1 MYEEDRQTALAMYN
15 QLFDEVD
22 DEQGLLQLLVSPT
35 RQAVVIARSY
45 NAKERKLQV
54 HAQSREESE
63 TADYGTA
70 PEFIGVIDGILEE
83 ALSRQAPKTA
93 EVSADQFSM
102 FEDDFFAPTPEAPS
116 AEAEAEVQ
124 PEAPAAEAAVEAPAE
139 ASPAEAAETEAEA
152 AEAEAPDPAA
162 PVDEVDAFIADFSI
176 PADQQEFAPEAV
188 EQTAPAEAAE
198 PAAEA
203 AEAAETE
210 AEAAEAEAPDPAA
223 PVDEV
228 DAFIADFSIP
238 ADQQEFAPEAVEQTA
253 PAEAAE
259 PAAEAAEAAESAE
272 GDSAPIEIEEE
283 DVEEYDDGYYDEDYE
298 PVRKPRVF
306 LLILYILLAV
316 PVGLLGILLLIVPT
330 LLFLVLAGLIIAGGV
345 MAVTSAFGS
354 GIAVFADIMVIIGM
368 AFILL
373 ALGLLALWI
382 AVWLVGGAMVG
393 LVRGLIHLGGKWCYK
408 EVEA

>member
-15 QLFDEVD
+15 RLFDEVD

-54 HAQSREESE
+54 HAQSREESD
-63 TADYGTA
+63 TASDGAA
-70 PEFIGVIDGILEE
+70 PEFMGVIESIREE

-102 FEDDFFAPTPEAPS
+102 FEDDFFAPTPETPAAPAEAEPEAPAEEAAAPV
-116 AEAEAEVQ
+116 AEAEAE
-124 PEAPAAEAAVEAPAE
+124 APAE
-139 ASPAEAAETEAEA
+139 TAEPATDE
-152 AEAEAPDPAA
+152 
-162 PVDEVDAFIADFSI
+162 PVDEVDAFIADFAI
-176 PADQQEFAPEAV
+176 PADQQEFAPNAG
-188 EQTAPAEAAE
+188 EQTAPAEPAE
-198 PAAEA
+198 PAQPE
-203 AEAAETE
+203 
-210 AEAAEAEAPDPAA
+210 EAEAP
-223 PVDEV
+223 
-228 DAFIADFSIP
+228 
-238 ADQQEFAPEAVEQTA
+238 
-253 PAEAAE
+253 
-259 PAAEAAEAAESAE
+259 AESDE
-272 GDSAPIEIEEE
+272 DDSAPIVIEEE
-283 DVEEYDDGYYDEDYE
+283 DDEEYDEEYDDEYYDDEEYE

-330 LLFLVLAGLIIAGGV
+330 LLFLVLAGLIITGGV
-345 MAVTSAFGS
+345 MAVTSAFSS

>member
-54 HAQSREESE
+54 HAQSREESD
-63 TADYGTA
+63 TASDGAA
-70 PEFIGVIDGILEE
+70 PEFMGVIESIREE

-102 FEDDFFAPTPEAPS
+102 FEDDFFAPTPETPAAP
-116 AEAEAEVQ
+116 AEAE
-124 PEAPAAEAAVEAPAE
+124 PEAPAEEAAAPVAEAEVEAPAE
-139 ASPAEAAETEAEA
+139 ASPAEAAETEAEG
-152 AEAEAPDPAA
+152 AEAEAPAPAA
-162 PVDEVDAFIADFSI
+162 SVDEVDAFIADFSI
-176 PADQQEFAPEAV
+176 PADQQEFAPDAG
-188 EQTAPAEAAE
+188 EQTAPAEPAE
-198 PAAEA
+198 PAQPE
-203 AEAAETE
+203 
-210 AEAAEAEAPDPAA
+210 EAEAP
-223 PVDEV
+223 
-228 DAFIADFSIP
+228 
-238 ADQQEFAPEAVEQTA
+238 
-253 PAEAAE
+253 
-259 PAAEAAEAAESAE
+259 AESDE
-272 GDSAPIEIEEE
+272 DDSAPIAIEEE
-283 DVEEYDDGYYDEDYE
+283 DDEYCDDEEYE

-330 LLFLVLAGLIIAGGV
+330 LLFLVLAGLIITGGV

-382 AVWLVGGAMVG
+382 AVWLVGGVMVG

>member
-54 HAQSREESE
+54 HAQSREESD
-63 TADYGTA
+63 TASDGAA
-70 PEFIGVIDGILEE
+70 PEFMGVIESIREE

-102 FEDDFFAPTPEAPS
+102 FEDDFFAPTPETPAAP
-116 AEAEAEVQ
+116 AEAE
-124 PEAPAAEAAVEAPAE
+124 PEAPAEEAAVEAPAE
-139 ASPAEAAETEAEA
+139 ASTAEAAETEAEA
-152 AEAEAPDPAA
+152 AKAEAPAPAA
-162 PVDEVDAFIADFSI
+162 SVDEVDAFIADFSI
-176 PADQQEFAPEAV
+176 PADQQEFAPEAG

-198 PAAEA
+198 PAAE
-203 AEAAETE
+203 
-210 AEAAEAEAPDPAA
+210 EAEAP
-223 PVDEV
+223 
-228 DAFIADFSIP
+228 
-238 ADQQEFAPEAVEQTA
+238 
-253 PAEAAE
+253 
-259 PAAEAAEAAESAE
+259 AESDE
-272 GDSAPIEIEEE
+272 DDSAPIAIEEE
-283 DVEEYDDGYYDEDYE
+283 DDEEYDDEYYDDEEYE

-330 LLFLVLAGLIIAGGV
+330 LLFLVLAGLIITGGV

-382 AVWLVGGAMVG
+382 AVWLVGGVMVG

>member
-15 QLFDEVD
+15 RLFDEVD

-54 HAQSREESE
+54 HAQSREESD
-63 TADYGTA
+63 TASDGAA
-70 PEFIGVIDGILEE
+70 PEFMGVIESIREE

-102 FEDDFFAPTPEAPS
+102 FEDDFFAPTPETPAAP
-116 AEAEAEVQ
+116 AEAE
-124 PEAPAAEAAVEAPAE
+124 PEAPAEEAAVEAPAE

-152 AEAEAPDPAA
+152 AEAEAPAPAA
-162 PVDEVDAFIADFSI
+162 SVDEVDAFIADFSI
-176 PADQQEFAPEAV
+176 PADQQEFAPEAG
-188 EQTAPAEAAE
+188 EQTAPAEPAE
-198 PAAEA
+198 PAQPE
-203 AEAAETE
+203 
-210 AEAAEAEAPDPAA
+210 EAEAP
-223 PVDEV
+223 
-228 DAFIADFSIP
+228 
-238 ADQQEFAPEAVEQTA
+238 
-253 PAEAAE
+253 
-259 PAAEAAEAAESAE
+259 AESDE
-272 GDSAPIEIEEE
+272 DDSAPIVIEEE
-283 DVEEYDDGYYDEDYE
+283 DDEEYDDEYYDDEEYE

-330 LLFLVLAGLIIAGGV
+330 LLFLVLAGLIITGGV

-382 AVWLVGGAMVG
+382 AVWLVGGVMVG

>member
-15 QLFDEVD
+15 RLFDEVD

-54 HAQSREESE
+54 HAQSREESD
-63 TADYGTA
+63 TASDGAA
-70 PEFIGVIDGILEE
+70 PEFMGVIESIREE
-83 ALSRQAPKTA
+83 ALSRQTPKTA

-102 FEDDFFAPTPEAPS
+102 FEDDFFAPTPETPAAP
-116 AEAEAEVQ
+116 AEAE
-124 PEAPAAEAAVEAPAE
+124 PEAPAEEAAAPVAEAETEAPAE
-139 ASPAEAAETEAEA
+139 TAEPATDE
-152 AEAEAPDPAA
+152 
-162 PVDEVDAFIADFSI
+162 PVDEVDAFIADFAI
-176 PADQQEFAPEAV
+176 PADRQEFAPDAG
-188 EQTAPAEAAE
+188 EQTAPAEPAE
-198 PAAEA
+198 PAQPE
-203 AEAAETE
+203 
-210 AEAAEAEAPDPAA
+210 EAEAP
-223 PVDEV
+223 
-228 DAFIADFSIP
+228 
-238 ADQQEFAPEAVEQTA
+238 
-253 PAEAAE
+253 
-259 PAAEAAEAAESAE
+259 AESDE
-272 GDSAPIEIEEE
+272 DDSAPVVIEEE
-283 DVEEYDDGYYDEDYE
+283 DDDEYDDEYYDDEEYE

-330 LLFLVLAGLIIAGGV
+330 LLFLVLSGLIITGGV

>member
-54 HAQSREESE
+54 HAQSREESD
-63 TADYGTA
+63 TASDGAA
-70 PEFIGVIDGILEE
+70 PEFMGVIESIREE

-102 FEDDFFAPTPEAPS
+102 FEDDFFAPTPETPAAP
-116 AEAEAEVQ
+116 AEAE
-124 PEAPAAEAAVEAPAE
+124 PEAPAEEAAAPVTEAEVEAPAE

-152 AEAEAPDPAA
+152 AEAEAPAPAA
-162 PVDEVDAFIADFSI
+162 SVDEVDAFIADFSI
-176 PADQQEFAPEAV
+176 PADQQEFAPEAG

-198 PAAEA
+198 PAAE
-203 AEAAETE
+203 
-210 AEAAEAEAPDPAA
+210 EAEAP
-223 PVDEV
+223 
-228 DAFIADFSIP
+228 
-238 ADQQEFAPEAVEQTA
+238 
-253 PAEAAE
+253 
-259 PAAEAAEAAESAE
+259 AESDE
-272 GDSAPIEIEEE
+272 DDSAPIAIEEE
-283 DVEEYDDGYYDEDYE
+283 DDEYDDEYYDDEEYE

-330 LLFLVLAGLIIAGGV
+330 LLFLVLAGLIITGGV

-382 AVWLVGGAMVG
+382 AVWLVGGVMVG

>member
-54 HAQSREESE
+54 HAQSREESD
-63 TADYGTA
+63 TASDGAA
-70 PEFIGVIDGILEE
+70 PEFMGVIESIREE

-93 EVSADQFSM
+93 EISADQFSM
-102 FEDDFFAPTPEAPS
+102 FEDDFFAPTPETPAAPAEAEPEAPAEEAPAPV
-116 AEAEAEVQ
+116 AEAEAE
-124 PEAPAAEAAVEAPAE
+124 APAE
-139 ASPAEAAETEAEA
+139 TAEPATDE
-152 AEAEAPDPAA
+152 

-176 PADQQEFAPEAV
+176 PADQQEFAPDAG
-188 EQTAPAEAAE
+188 EQTAPAE
-198 PAAEA
+198 PAQPE
-203 AEAAETE
+203 
-210 AEAAEAEAPDPAA
+210 EAEAPA
-223 PVDEV
+223 
-228 DAFIADFSIP
+228 
-238 ADQQEFAPEAVEQTA
+238 QPEEAEA
-253 PAEAAE
+253 PAESDE
-259 PAAEAAEAAESAE
+259 D
-272 GDSAPIEIEEE
+272 DSAPIVIEEE
-283 DVEEYDDGYYDEDYE
+283 DDEEYDDEYYDDEEYE

-330 LLFLVLAGLIIAGGV
+330 LLFLVLAGLIITGGV

-382 AVWLVGGAMVG
+382 AVWLVGGVMVG

>member
-116 AEAEAEVQ
+116 AEAEVQ

-139 ASPAEAAETEAEA
+139 ASPAEA

-176 PADQQEFAPEAV
+176 PADQQEFAPEAG
-188 EQTAPAEAAE
+188 
-198 PAAEA
+198 
-203 AEAAETE
+203 
-210 AEAAEAEAPDPAA
+210 
-223 PVDEV
+223 
-228 DAFIADFSIP
+228 
-238 ADQQEFAPEAVEQTA
+238 EQTA

-330 LLFLVLAGLIIAGGV
+330 LLFLVLAGLIITGGV

>member
-54 HAQSREESE
+54 HAQSREESD
-63 TADYGTA
+63 TASDGAA
-70 PEFIGVIDGILEE
+70 PEFIGVIESIREE

-102 FEDDFFAPTPEAPS
+102 FEDDFFAPTPETPAAP
-116 AEAEAEVQ
+116 AEAEPEAPAE
-124 PEAPAAEAAVEAPAE
+124 EAPAAEAE
-139 ASPAEAAETEAEA
+139 
-152 AEAEAPDPAA
+152 AEAEAPAETAEPATDE

-176 PADQQEFAPEAV
+176 PADQQEFAPDAG
-188 EQTAPAEAAE
+188 EQTAPAEPAE
-198 PAAEA
+198 PAQPE
-203 AEAAETE
+203 
-210 AEAAEAEAPDPAA
+210 EAEAP
-223 PVDEV
+223 
-228 DAFIADFSIP
+228 
-238 ADQQEFAPEAVEQTA
+238 
-253 PAEAAE
+253 
-259 PAAEAAEAAESAE
+259 AESDE
-272 GDSAPIEIEEE
+272 DDSAPIVIEEE
-283 DVEEYDDGYYDEDYE
+283 GVEEYDDEYDDEYYDDEEYE

-330 LLFLVLAGLIIAGGV
+330 LLFLVLAGLIITGGV

>member
-54 HAQSREESE
+54 HAQSREESD
-63 TADYGTA
+63 TASDGAA
-70 PEFIGVIDGILEE
+70 PEFMGVIESIREE

-102 FEDDFFAPTPEAPS
+102 FEDDFFAPTPETPAAP
-116 AEAEAEVQ
+116 AEAE
-124 PEAPAAEAAVEAPAE
+124 PEAPAEEAAAPVAEAEVEAPAE
-139 ASPAEAAETEAEA
+139 ASPEEAAETEAEA
-152 AEAEAPDPAA
+152 AEAEAPAPAEA
-162 PVDEVDAFIADFSI
+162 VDEVDAFIADFSI
-176 PADQQEFAPEAV
+176 PADQQEFAPEAG
-188 EQTAPAEAAE
+188 EQTAPAEPAE
-198 PAAEA
+198 PAQPE
-203 AEAAETE
+203 
-210 AEAAEAEAPDPAA
+210 EAEAP
-223 PVDEV
+223 
-228 DAFIADFSIP
+228 
-238 ADQQEFAPEAVEQTA
+238 
-253 PAEAAE
+253 
-259 PAAEAAEAAESAE
+259 AESDE
-272 GDSAPIEIEEE
+272 DDSAPIAIEEE
-283 DVEEYDDGYYDEDYE
+283 DDDEYDDEYYDDEEYE

-330 LLFLVLAGLIIAGGV
+330 LLFLVLAGLIITGGV

-354 GIAVFADIMVIIGM
+354 GIAVFADIMVIIGT

-382 AVWLVGGAMVG
+382 AVWLVGGVMVG

>member
-116 AEAEAEVQ
+116 AEAE
-124 PEAPAAEAAVEAPAE
+124 PEAPATEAAVEAPAE

-152 AEAEAPDPAA
+152 AEAAEAEAPAPAA

-176 PADQQEFAPEAV
+176 PADQQEFAPEAG
-188 EQTAPAEAAE
+188 
-198 PAAEA
+198 
-203 AEAAETE
+203 
-210 AEAAEAEAPDPAA
+210 
-223 PVDEV
+223 
-228 DAFIADFSIP
+228 
-238 ADQQEFAPEAVEQTA
+238 EQTA

-283 DVEEYDDGYYDEDYE
+283 NVEEYDDGYYDEDYE

>member
-63 TADYGTA
+63 TASDGAA
-70 PEFIGVIDGILEE
+70 PEFMGVIESIREE
-83 ALSRQAPKTA
+83 TMSRQAPKTA

-102 FEDDFFAPTPEAPS
+102 FEDDFFAPTPETPAAPAEAEPEAPAEEAAAPV
-116 AEAEAEVQ
+116 AEAEAE
-124 PEAPAAEAAVEAPAE
+124 APAE
-139 ASPAEAAETEAEA
+139 TAEPATDE
-152 AEAEAPDPAA
+152 

-176 PADQQEFAPEAV
+176 PADQQEFAPDAG
-188 EQTAPAEAAE
+188 EQTAPAEPAE
-198 PAAEA
+198 PAQPE
-203 AEAAETE
+203 
-210 AEAAEAEAPDPAA
+210 EAEAP
-223 PVDEV
+223 
-228 DAFIADFSIP
+228 
-238 ADQQEFAPEAVEQTA
+238 
-253 PAEAAE
+253 
-259 PAAEAAEAAESAE
+259 AESDE
-272 GDSAPIEIEEE
+272 DDSAPVVIEEE
-283 DVEEYDDGYYDEDYE
+283 NVDEYDDEYDDEYYDDEEYE

-330 LLFLVLAGLIIAGGV
+330 LLFLVLAGLIITGGV
-345 MAVTSAFGS
+345 MAVTSAFSS

-382 AVWLVGGAMVG
+382 AVWLVGGVMVG

>member
-1 MYEEDRQTALAMYN
+1 MYEEDRQTALAMYS

-116 AEAEAEVQ
+116 AEAEVQ
-124 PEAPAAEAAVEAPAE
+124 PEAPAAEAAAEAPAE

-152 AEAEAPDPAA
+152 AETEAPAPAA

-176 PADQQEFAPEAV
+176 PADQQEFAPEAG
-188 EQTAPAEAAE
+188 
-198 PAAEA
+198 
-203 AEAAETE
+203 
-210 AEAAEAEAPDPAA
+210 
-223 PVDEV
+223 
-228 DAFIADFSIP
+228 
-238 ADQQEFAPEAVEQTA
+238 EQTA

-330 LLFLVLAGLIIAGGV
+330 LLFLVLAGLIITGGV

>member
-15 QLFDEVD
+15 RLFDEVD

-54 HAQSREESE
+54 HAQSREESD
-63 TADYGTA
+63 TASDGAA
-70 PEFIGVIDGILEE
+70 PEFMGVIESIREE

-102 FEDDFFAPTPEAPS
+102 FEDDFFAPTPETPAAP
-116 AEAEAEVQ
+116 AEAE
-124 PEAPAAEAAVEAPAE
+124 PEAPAEEAPAE
-139 ASPAEAAETEAEA
+139 TAEPATDE
-152 AEAEAPDPAA
+152 

-176 PADQQEFAPEAV
+176 PADQQEFAPDAG
-188 EQTAPAEAAE
+188 EQTAPAEPAE
-198 PAAEA
+198 PAQPE
-203 AEAAETE
+203 
-210 AEAAEAEAPDPAA
+210 EAEAP
-223 PVDEV
+223 
-228 DAFIADFSIP
+228 
-238 ADQQEFAPEAVEQTA
+238 
-253 PAEAAE
+253 
-259 PAAEAAEAAESAE
+259 AESDE
-272 GDSAPIEIEEE
+272 DDSAPIVIEEE
-283 DVEEYDDGYYDEDYE
+283 DDEEYDDEYYDDEEYE

-330 LLFLVLAGLIIAGGV
+330 LLFLVLAGLIITGGV

-382 AVWLVGGAMVG
+382 AVWLVGGVMVG

>member
-54 HAQSREESE
+54 HAQSREESD
-63 TADYGTA
+63 TASDGAA
-70 PEFIGVIDGILEE
+70 PEFMGVIESIREE

-102 FEDDFFAPTPEAPS
+102 FEDDFFAPTPETPAAP
-116 AEAEAEVQ
+116 AEAEPEAPAE
-124 PEAPAAEAAVEAPAE
+124 EAPAAEAEAPAVEVEAAAEAPAE
-139 ASPAEAAETEAEA
+139 TAEPATDES
-152 AEAEAPDPAA
+152 
-162 PVDEVDAFIADFSI
+162 VDEVDAFIADFAI
-176 PADQQEFAPEAV
+176 PADQQEFAPDAG
-188 EQTAPAEAAE
+188 EQTAPAEPAE
-198 PAAEA
+198 PAQPE
-203 AEAAETE
+203 
-210 AEAAEAEAPDPAA
+210 EAEAPAQPEEAEAPA
-223 PVDEV
+223 
-228 DAFIADFSIP
+228 
-238 ADQQEFAPEAVEQTA
+238 QPEEAEA
-253 PAEAAE
+253 PAESDE
-259 PAAEAAEAAESAE
+259 D
-272 GDSAPIEIEEE
+272 DSAPIVIEEE
-283 DVEEYDDGYYDEDYE
+283 DDDEYDDEYYDDEEYE

-330 LLFLVLAGLIIAGGV
+330 LLFLVLSGLIITGGV

>member
-54 HAQSREESE
+54 HAQSREESD
-63 TADYGTA
+63 TASDGAA
-70 PEFIGVIDGILEE
+70 PEFMGVIESIREE

-102 FEDDFFAPTPEAPS
+102 FEDDFFAPTPETPAAPAEAEPEAPAEEAPAPV
-116 AEAEAEVQ
+116 AEAEAE
-124 PEAPAAEAAVEAPAE
+124 APSETAEPATDE
-139 ASPAEAAETEAEA
+139 
-152 AEAEAPDPAA
+152 

-176 PADQQEFAPEAV
+176 PADQQEFAPDAG
-188 EQTAPAEAAE
+188 EQTAPAEPAE
-198 PAAEA
+198 PAQPE
-203 AEAAETE
+203 
-210 AEAAEAEAPDPAA
+210 EAEAPA
-223 PVDEV
+223 
-228 DAFIADFSIP
+228 
-238 ADQQEFAPEAVEQTA
+238 QPEEAEA
-253 PAEAAE
+253 PAESDE
-259 PAAEAAEAAESAE
+259 D
-272 GDSAPIEIEEE
+272 DSAPIVIEEE
-283 DVEEYDDGYYDEDYE
+283 DDDEYDDEYYDDEEYE

-330 LLFLVLAGLIIAGGV
+330 LLFLVLAGLIITGGV

-354 GIAVFADIMVIIGM
+354 GIAVFADIMVIIGT

-382 AVWLVGGAMVG
+382 AVWLVGGVMVG

>member
-1 MYEEDRQTALAMYN
+1 MYEEDRQTALEMYN

-63 TADYGTA
+63 TASDGAA
-70 PEFIGVIDGILEE
+70 PEFMGVIESIREE

-102 FEDDFFAPTPEAPS
+102 FEDDFFAPTPETPAAPAEAEPEAPAEEAAAPV
-116 AEAEAEVQ
+116 AEAEAE
-124 PEAPAAEAAVEAPAE
+124 APAE
-139 ASPAEAAETEAEA
+139 TAEPATDE
-152 AEAEAPDPAA
+152 
-162 PVDEVDAFIADFSI
+162 PVDEVDAFIADFAI
-176 PADQQEFAPEAV
+176 PADQQEFAPNAG
-188 EQTAPAEAAE
+188 EQTAPAEPAE
-198 PAAEA
+198 PAQPE
-203 AEAAETE
+203 
-210 AEAAEAEAPDPAA
+210 EAEAP
-223 PVDEV
+223 
-228 DAFIADFSIP
+228 
-238 ADQQEFAPEAVEQTA
+238 
-253 PAEAAE
+253 
-259 PAAEAAEAAESAE
+259 AESDE
-272 GDSAPIEIEEE
+272 DDSAPIAIEEE
-283 DVEEYDDGYYDEDYE
+283 NVGEYDDEYDDEYYDDEEYE

-330 LLFLVLAGLIIAGGV
+330 LLFLVLSGLIITGGV
-345 MAVTSAFGS
+345 MAVTSEFGS

>member
-1 MYEEDRQTALAMYN
+1 MYEEDRQTALEMYN

-63 TADYGTA
+63 TASDGAA
-70 PEFIGVIDGILEE
+70 PEFMGVIESIREE

-102 FEDDFFAPTPEAPS
+102 FEDDFFAPTPETPAAPAEAEPEAPAEEAAAPV
-116 AEAEAEVQ
+116 AEAEAE
-124 PEAPAAEAAVEAPAE
+124 APAE
-139 ASPAEAAETEAEA
+139 TAEPATDE
-152 AEAEAPDPAA
+152 
-162 PVDEVDAFIADFSI
+162 PVDEVDAFIADFAI
-176 PADQQEFAPEAV
+176 PADQQEFAPNAG
-188 EQTAPAEAAE
+188 EQTAPAEPAE
-198 PAAEA
+198 PAQPE
-203 AEAAETE
+203 
-210 AEAAEAEAPDPAA
+210 EAEAP
-223 PVDEV
+223 
-228 DAFIADFSIP
+228 
-238 ADQQEFAPEAVEQTA
+238 
-253 PAEAAE
+253 
-259 PAAEAAEAAESAE
+259 AESDE
-272 GDSAPIEIEEE
+272 DDSAPIAIEEE
-283 DVEEYDDGYYDEDYE
+283 NVGEYDDEYDDEYYDDEEYE

-330 LLFLVLAGLIIAGGV
+330 LLFLVLSGLIITGGV

-393 LVRGLIHLGGKWCYK
+393 LVRGLIHLGGKWCY
-408 EVEA
+408 

>member
-63 TADYGTA
+63 TASDGAA
-70 PEFIGVIDGILEE
+70 PEFMGVIESIREE

-102 FEDDFFAPTPEAPS
+102 FEDDFFAPTPETPAAPAEAEPEAPAEEAAAPV
-116 AEAEAEVQ
+116 AEAEAE
-124 PEAPAAEAAVEAPAE
+124 APAE
-139 ASPAEAAETEAEA
+139 TAEPATDE
-152 AEAEAPDPAA
+152 

-176 PADQQEFAPEAV
+176 PADQQEFAPDAG
-188 EQTAPAEAAE
+188 EQTAPAETAE
-198 PAAEA
+198 PAQPE
-203 AEAAETE
+203 
-210 AEAAEAEAPDPAA
+210 EAEAP
-223 PVDEV
+223 
-228 DAFIADFSIP
+228 
-238 ADQQEFAPEAVEQTA
+238 
-253 PAEAAE
+253 
-259 PAAEAAEAAESAE
+259 AESDE
-272 GDSAPIEIEEE
+272 DDSAPIVIEEE
-283 DVEEYDDGYYDEDYE
+283 DVGEYDDEYDEYYDDEEYE

-330 LLFLVLAGLIIAGGV
+330 LLFLVLAGLIITGGV
-345 MAVTSAFGS
+345 MAVTSAFSS

-382 AVWLVGGAMVG
+382 AVWLVGGVMVG

>member
-1 MYEEDRQTALAMYN
+1 MYEEDRQTALEMYN

-63 TADYGTA
+63 TASDGAA
-70 PEFIGVIDGILEE
+70 PEFMGVIESIREE

-102 FEDDFFAPTPEAPS
+102 FEDDFFAPTPETPAAP
-116 AEAEAEVQ
+116 AEAE
-124 PEAPAAEAAVEAPAE
+124 PEAPAEEAAAPVAEAAAVEAPAE
-139 ASPAEAAETEAEA
+139 TAEPATDE
-152 AEAEAPDPAA
+152 
-162 PVDEVDAFIADFSI
+162 PVDEVDAFIADFAI
-176 PADQQEFAPEAV
+176 PADQQEFAPNAG
-188 EQTAPAEAAE
+188 EQTAPAEPAE
-198 PAAEA
+198 PAQPE
-203 AEAAETE
+203 
-210 AEAAEAEAPDPAA
+210 EAEAP
-223 PVDEV
+223 
-228 DAFIADFSIP
+228 
-238 ADQQEFAPEAVEQTA
+238 
-253 PAEAAE
+253 
-259 PAAEAAEAAESAE
+259 AESDE
-272 GDSAPIEIEEE
+272 DDSAPVVIEEE
-283 DVEEYDDGYYDEDYE
+283 DVGEYDDEYDDEYYDDEEYE

-330 LLFLVLAGLIIAGGV
+330 LLFLVLAGLIITGGV

-382 AVWLVGGAMVG
+382 AVWLVGGVMVG

>member
-15 QLFDEVD
+15 RLFDEVD

-54 HAQSREESE
+54 HAQSREESD
-63 TADYGTA
+63 TASDGAA
-70 PEFIGVIDGILEE
+70 PEFMGVIESIREE

-102 FEDDFFAPTPEAPS
+102 FEDDFFAPTPETPAAPAEAEPEAPAEEAAAPV
-116 AEAEAEVQ
+116 AEAEAE
-124 PEAPAAEAAVEAPAE
+124 APAE
-139 ASPAEAAETEAEA
+139 TAE
-152 AEAEAPDPAA
+152 PAA
-162 PVDEVDAFIADFSI
+162 DEPVDEVDAFIADFSI
-176 PADQQEFAPEAV
+176 PADQQEFAPDAG
-188 EQTAPAEAAE
+188 EQTAPAEPAE
-198 PAAEA
+198 PAQPE
-203 AEAAETE
+203 
-210 AEAAEAEAPDPAA
+210 EAEAP
-223 PVDEV
+223 
-228 DAFIADFSIP
+228 
-238 ADQQEFAPEAVEQTA
+238 
-253 PAEAAE
+253 
-259 PAAEAAEAAESAE
+259 AESDE
-272 GDSAPIEIEEE
+272 DDSAPIVIEEE
-283 DVEEYDDGYYDEDYE
+283 NVGEYDDEYDDEYYDDEEYE

-330 LLFLVLAGLIIAGGV
+330 LLFLVLSGLIITGGV

>member
-102 FEDDFFAPTPEAPS
+102 FEDDFFAPTPETPAAP
-116 AEAEAEVQ
+116 AEAE
-124 PEAPAAEAAVEAPAE
+124 PEAPAAEAPAE
-139 ASPAEAAETEAEA
+139 TAESATDES
-152 AEAEAPDPAA
+152 
-162 PVDEVDAFIADFSI
+162 VDEVDAFIADFAI
-176 PADQQEFAPEAV
+176 PADQQEFAPNAG
-188 EQTAPAEAAE
+188 EQTAPAEPAE
-198 PAAEA
+198 PAQPE
-203 AEAAETE
+203 
-210 AEAAEAEAPDPAA
+210 EAEAP
-223 PVDEV
+223 
-228 DAFIADFSIP
+228 
-238 ADQQEFAPEAVEQTA
+238 
-253 PAEAAE
+253 
-259 PAAEAAEAAESAE
+259 AESDE
-272 GDSAPIEIEEE
+272 DDSAPIVIEEE
-283 DVEEYDDGYYDEDYE
+283 DDDEYDDEYYDDEEYE

-330 LLFLVLAGLIIAGGV
+330 LLFLVLSGLIITGGV

>member
-63 TADYGTA
+63 QAATGDA
-70 PEFIGVIDGILEE
+70 PEFMGVIDSIREE
-83 ALSRQAPKTA
+83 ALSRQAPKTT

-102 FEDDFFAPTPEAPS
+102 FEDDFFAPTPKTPAEAEKPAAAEAPTAESTSEEPAAAEVPVTEPNTAEVPAEEAPSEEAPAADEAS
-116 AEAEAEVQ
+116 AEAEA
-124 PEAPAAEAAVEAPAE
+124 APAE
-139 ASPAEAAETEAEA
+139 
-152 AEAEAPDPAA
+152 

-176 PADQQEFAPEAV
+176 PADQQEFAPEAD
-188 EQTAPAEAAE
+188 EQPV
-198 PAAEA
+198 P
-203 AEAAETE
+203 E
-210 AEAAEAEAPDPAA
+210 AE
-223 PVDEV
+223 DE
-228 DAFIADFSIP
+228 
-238 ADQQEFAPEAVEQTA
+238 EKAV
-253 PAEAAE
+253 
-259 PAAEAAEAAESAE
+259 ESAE
-272 GDSAPIEIEEE
+272 DDSAPIVIEEE
-283 DVEEYDDGYYDEDYE
+283 AVEEYDDGYYDDEDYE
-298 PVRKPRVF
+298 PERKPRVF

-330 LLFLVLAGLIIAGGV
+330 LLFLVLAGLIITGGV
-345 MAVTSAFGS
+345 MAVTSAFS
-354 GIAVFADIMVIIGM
+354 GIAVFADIMVIIGT

-382 AVWLVGGAMVG
+382 AVWLVGGVMVG

>member
-1 MYEEDRQTALAMYN
+1 MYEEDRQTALAMYS

-116 AEAEAEVQ
+116 AEAEVQ

-152 AEAEAPDPAA
+152 AEAEAPAPAA

-176 PADQQEFAPEAV
+176 PADQQEFAPEAG

-198 PAAEA
+198 P
-203 AEAAETE
+203 
-210 AEAAEAEAPDPAA
+210 
-223 PVDEV
+223 V
-228 DAFIADFSIP
+228 
-238 ADQQEFAPEAVEQTA
+238 
-253 PAEAAE
+253 
-259 PAAEAAEAAESAE
+259 AEAAEAAESAE

-283 DVEEYDDGYYDEDYE
+283 DVEEYDDEEYDDGYYDEDYE

-330 LLFLVLAGLIIAGGV
+330 LLFLVLSGLIITGGV

>member
-63 TADYGTA
+63 TASDGAA
-70 PEFIGVIDGILEE
+70 PEFMGVIESIREE

-102 FEDDFFAPTPEAPS
+102 FEDDFFAPTPETPAAPAEAEPEAPAEEAAAPV
-116 AEAEAEVQ
+116 AEAEAE
-124 PEAPAAEAAVEAPAE
+124 APAE
-139 ASPAEAAETEAEA
+139 TAE
-152 AEAEAPDPAA
+152 PAA
-162 PVDEVDAFIADFSI
+162 DEPVDEVDAFIADFAI
-176 PADQQEFAPEAV
+176 PADQQEFAPNAG
-188 EQTAPAEAAE
+188 EQTAPAEPAE
-198 PAAEA
+198 PAQPE
-203 AEAAETE
+203 
-210 AEAAEAEAPDPAA
+210 EAEAP
-223 PVDEV
+223 
-228 DAFIADFSIP
+228 
-238 ADQQEFAPEAVEQTA
+238 
-253 PAEAAE
+253 
-259 PAAEAAEAAESAE
+259 AESDE
-272 GDSAPIEIEEE
+272 DDSAPIVIEEE
-283 DVEEYDDGYYDEDYE
+283 DVGEYDDEYDDEYYDDEEYE

-330 LLFLVLAGLIIAGGV
+330 LLFLVLAGLIITGGV
-345 MAVTSAFGS
+345 MAVTSAFSS

>member
-1 MYEEDRQTALAMYN
+1 MYEEDRQTALEMYN

-35 RQAVVIARSY
+35 RQAVVIARPY

-63 TADYGTA
+63 TASDGAA
-70 PEFIGVIDGILEE
+70 PEFMGVIESIREE
-83 ALSRQAPKTA
+83 AMSRQAPKTA

-102 FEDDFFAPTPEAPS
+102 FEDDFFAPTPETPAAPAEAEPEAPAEEAAAPV
-116 AEAEAEVQ
+116 AEAEAE
-124 PEAPAAEAAVEAPAE
+124 APAE
-139 ASPAEAAETEAEA
+139 TAEPATDE
-152 AEAEAPDPAA
+152 

-176 PADQQEFAPEAV
+176 PADQQEFAPEAG
-188 EQTAPAEAAE
+188 EQTAPAEPAE
-198 PAAEA
+198 PAQPE
-203 AEAAETE
+203 
-210 AEAAEAEAPDPAA
+210 EAEAP
-223 PVDEV
+223 
-228 DAFIADFSIP
+228 
-238 ADQQEFAPEAVEQTA
+238 
-253 PAEAAE
+253 
-259 PAAEAAEAAESAE
+259 AESDE
-272 GDSAPIEIEEE
+272 GDSAPIVIEEE
-283 DVEEYDDGYYDEDYE
+283 DVGEYDDEYDDEYYDDEEYE

-330 LLFLVLAGLIIAGGV
+330 LLFLVLAGLIITGGV

-382 AVWLVGGAMVG
+382 AVWLVGGVMVG

>member
-116 AEAEAEVQ
+116 AEAEEEAEVQ
-124 PEAPAAEAAVEAPAE
+124 PEATAAEAAAEAPAE
-139 ASPAEAAETEAEA
+139 TSPAEAAETEAEA
-152 AEAEAPDPAA
+152 AEAEAPAPAA

-176 PADQQEFAPEAV
+176 PADQQEFAPEAG
-188 EQTAPAEAAE
+188 
-198 PAAEA
+198 
-203 AEAAETE
+203 
-210 AEAAEAEAPDPAA
+210 
-223 PVDEV
+223 
-228 DAFIADFSIP
+228 
-238 ADQQEFAPEAVEQTA
+238 EQTA

-316 PVGLLGILLLIVPT
+316 PVGLLGILLIIVPT

>member
-63 TADYGTA
+63 TASDGAA
-70 PEFIGVIDGILEE
+70 PEFMGVIESIREE

-102 FEDDFFAPTPEAPS
+102 FEDDFFAPTPETPAAPAEAEPEAPAEEAAAPV
-116 AEAEAEVQ
+116 AEAEAEA
-124 PEAPAAEAAVEAPAE
+124 PAPAA
-139 ASPAEAAETEAEA
+139 S
-152 AEAEAPDPAA
+152 
-162 PVDEVDAFIADFSI
+162 VDEVDAFIADFSI
-176 PADQQEFAPEAV
+176 PADQQEFDPDAG
-188 EQTAPAEAAE
+188 EQTAPAEPAE
-198 PAAEA
+198 PAQPE
-203 AEAAETE
+203 
-210 AEAAEAEAPDPAA
+210 EAEAP
-223 PVDEV
+223 
-228 DAFIADFSIP
+228 
-238 ADQQEFAPEAVEQTA
+238 
-253 PAEAAE
+253 
-259 PAAEAAEAAESAE
+259 AESDE
-272 GDSAPIEIEEE
+272 DDSAPVVIEEE
-283 DVEEYDDGYYDEDYE
+283 NVGEYDDEYDDEYYDDEEYE

-330 LLFLVLAGLIIAGGV
+330 LLFLVLAGLIITGGV

-382 AVWLVGGAMVG
+382 AVWLVGGVMVG

>member
-116 AEAEAEVQ
+116 AEAEVQ

-152 AEAEAPDPAA
+152 AEAEAPAPAA

-176 PADQQEFAPEAV
+176 PADQQEFAPEAG
-188 EQTAPAEAAE
+188 EQ
-198 PAAEA
+198 
-203 AEAAETE
+203 
-210 AEAAEAEAPDPAA
+210 
-223 PVDEV
+223 
-228 DAFIADFSIP
+228 I
-238 ADQQEFAPEAVEQTA
+238 A

-283 DVEEYDDGYYDEDYE
+283 DVEEYDDDGYYDEDYE

-330 LLFLVLAGLIIAGGV
+330 LLFLVLAGLIITGGV

>member
-63 TADYGTA
+63 TASDGAA
-70 PEFIGVIDGILEE
+70 PEFMGVIESIREE

-102 FEDDFFAPTPEAPS
+102 FEDDFFAPTPETPAAPAEAEPEAPAEEAAAPV
-116 AEAEAEVQ
+116 AEAEAE
-124 PEAPAAEAAVEAPAE
+124 APAE
-139 ASPAEAAETEAEA
+139 TAEPATDE
-152 AEAEAPDPAA
+152 

-176 PADQQEFAPEAV
+176 PADQQEFAPDAG
-188 EQTAPAEAAE
+188 EQTAPAEPAE
-198 PAAEA
+198 PAQPE
-203 AEAAETE
+203 
-210 AEAAEAEAPDPAA
+210 EAEAP
-223 PVDEV
+223 
-228 DAFIADFSIP
+228 
-238 ADQQEFAPEAVEQTA
+238 
-253 PAEAAE
+253 
-259 PAAEAAEAAESAE
+259 AESDE
-272 GDSAPIEIEEE
+272 GDSAPIVIEEE
-283 DVEEYDDGYYDEDYE
+283 NVGEYDDEYDDEYYDDEEYE

-330 LLFLVLAGLIIAGGV
+330 LLFLVLAGLIITGGV
-345 MAVTSAFGS
+345 MAVTSAFSS

-382 AVWLVGGAMVG
+382 AVWLVGGVMVG

>member
-1 MYEEDRQTALAMYN
+1 MYEEDRQTALEMYN

-63 TADYGTA
+63 TASDGAA
-70 PEFIGVIDGILEE
+70 PEFMGVIESIREE

-102 FEDDFFAPTPEAPS
+102 FEDDFFAPTPETPAAPAEAEPEAPAEEAAAPV
-116 AEAEAEVQ
+116 AEAEAE
-124 PEAPAAEAAVEAPAE
+124 APAE
-139 ASPAEAAETEAEA
+139 TAEPATDE
-152 AEAEAPDPAA
+152 

-176 PADQQEFAPEAV
+176 PADQQEFAPDAG
-188 EQTAPAEAAE
+188 EQTAPAEPAE
-198 PAAEA
+198 PAQPE
-203 AEAAETE
+203 
-210 AEAAEAEAPDPAA
+210 EAEAP
-223 PVDEV
+223 
-228 DAFIADFSIP
+228 
-238 ADQQEFAPEAVEQTA
+238 
-253 PAEAAE
+253 
-259 PAAEAAEAAESAE
+259 AESDE
-272 GDSAPIEIEEE
+272 DDSAPIVIEEE
-283 DVEEYDDGYYDEDYE
+283 NVDEYDDEYDDEYYDDEEYE

-330 LLFLVLAGLIIAGGV
+330 LLFLVLAGLIITGGV

>member
-63 TADYGTA
+63 TADYGDA
-70 PEFIGVIDGILEE
+70 PEFIGVIDGIREE

-116 AEAEAEVQ
+116 AEAEVQ

-152 AEAEAPDPAA
+152 AEAEAPAPAA

-176 PADQQEFAPEAV
+176 PADQQEFAPEAG
-188 EQTAPAEAAE
+188 EQIAPAEAAE

-203 AEAAETE
+203 AE
-210 AEAAEAEAPDPAA
+210 D
-223 PVDEV
+223 
-228 DAFIADFSIP
+228 
-238 ADQQEFAPEAVEQTA
+238 
-253 PAEAAE
+253 
-259 PAAEAAEAAESAE
+259 AESAE

-283 DVEEYDDGYYDEDYE
+283 DVEEYDDEEYDDGYYDEDYE

-330 LLFLVLAGLIIAGGV
+330 LLFLVLAGLIITGGV

>member
-63 TADYGTA
+63 TASDGAA
-70 PEFIGVIDGILEE
+70 PEFMGVIESIREE
-83 ALSRQAPKTA
+83 ALSRQTPKTA

-102 FEDDFFAPTPEAPS
+102 FEDDFFAPTPETPAAPAEAEPEAPAEEAAAPV
-116 AEAEAEVQ
+116 AEAEAE
-124 PEAPAAEAAVEAPAE
+124 APAE
-139 ASPAEAAETEAEA
+139 TAEPATDE
-152 AEAEAPDPAA
+152 

-176 PADQQEFAPEAV
+176 PADQQEFAPEAG
-188 EQTAPAEAAE
+188 EQTAPAEPAE
-198 PAAEA
+198 PAQPE
-203 AEAAETE
+203 
-210 AEAAEAEAPDPAA
+210 EAEAP
-223 PVDEV
+223 
-228 DAFIADFSIP
+228 
-238 ADQQEFAPEAVEQTA
+238 
-253 PAEAAE
+253 
-259 PAAEAAEAAESAE
+259 AESDE
-272 GDSAPIEIEEE
+272 DDSAPVVIEEE
-283 DVEEYDDGYYDEDYE
+283 DDEEYDDEYYDDEEYE

-330 LLFLVLAGLIIAGGV
+330 LLFLVLSGLIITGGV

>member
-22 DEQGLLQLLVSPT
+22 DEQGLLQLLVSST

-54 HAQSREESE
+54 HAQSREESD
-63 TADYGTA
+63 TASDGAA
-70 PEFIGVIDGILEE
+70 PEFMGVIESIREE

-102 FEDDFFAPTPEAPS
+102 FEDDFFAPTPETPAAP
-116 AEAEAEVQ
+116 AEAE
-124 PEAPAAEAAVEAPAE
+124 PEAPAEEAAVEAPAE

-152 AEAEAPDPAA
+152 AEAEAPAPAA
-162 PVDEVDAFIADFSI
+162 SVDEVDAFIADFSI
-176 PADQQEFAPEAV
+176 PADQQEFAPEAG
-188 EQTAPAEAAE
+188 EQTAPAEPAE
-198 PAAEA
+198 PAQPE
-203 AEAAETE
+203 E
-210 AEAAEAEAPDPAA
+210 AEA
-223 PVDEV
+223 
-228 DAFIADFSIP
+228 
-238 ADQQEFAPEAVEQTA
+238 T
-253 PAEAAE
+253 
-259 PAAEAAEAAESAE
+259 AESDE
-272 GDSAPIEIEEE
+272 DDSAPIVTEEE
-283 DVEEYDDGYYDEDYE
+283 DVEEYDDEYYDDEEYE

-330 LLFLVLAGLIIAGGV
+330 LLFLVLAGLIITGGV

-382 AVWLVGGAMVG
+382 AVWLVGGVMVG

>member
-54 HAQSREESE
+54 HAQSREESD
-63 TADYGTA
+63 TASDGAA
-70 PEFIGVIDGILEE
+70 PEFMGVIESIREE

-102 FEDDFFAPTPEAPS
+102 FEDDFFAPTPETPAAP
-116 AEAEAEVQ
+116 AEAE
-124 PEAPAAEAAVEAPAE
+124 PEAPAEEAAVEAPAE

-152 AEAEAPDPAA
+152 AEAEAPAPAA
-162 PVDEVDAFIADFSI
+162 SVDEVDAFIADFSI
-176 PADQQEFAPEAV
+176 PADQQEFAPEAG

-198 PAAEA
+198 PAAE
-203 AEAAETE
+203 
-210 AEAAEAEAPDPAA
+210 EAEAP
-223 PVDEV
+223 
-228 DAFIADFSIP
+228 
-238 ADQQEFAPEAVEQTA
+238 
-253 PAEAAE
+253 
-259 PAAEAAEAAESAE
+259 AESDE
-272 GDSAPIEIEEE
+272 DDSAPIAIEEE
-283 DVEEYDDGYYDEDYE
+283 DDEEYDDEYYDDEEYE

-330 LLFLVLAGLIIAGGV
+330 LLFLVLAGLIITGGV

-382 AVWLVGGAMVG
+382 AVWLVGGVMVG

>member
-54 HAQSREESE
+54 HAQSREESD
-63 TADYGTA
+63 TASDGAA
-70 PEFIGVIDGILEE
+70 PEFMGVIESIREE

-102 FEDDFFAPTPEAPS
+102 FEDDFFAPTPETPAAPTPETPAAPAEAEPEAPAEEAAAPV
-116 AEAEAEVQ
+116 AEAEAE
-124 PEAPAAEAAVEAPAE
+124 APAE
-139 ASPAEAAETEAEA
+139 TAEPATDE
-152 AEAEAPDPAA
+152 
-162 PVDEVDAFIADFSI
+162 PVDEVDAFIADFAI
-176 PADQQEFAPEAV
+176 PADRQEFAPDAG
-188 EQTAPAEAAE
+188 EQTAPAEPAE
-198 PAAEA
+198 PAQPE
-203 AEAAETE
+203 
-210 AEAAEAEAPDPAA
+210 EAEAP
-223 PVDEV
+223 
-228 DAFIADFSIP
+228 
-238 ADQQEFAPEAVEQTA
+238 
-253 PAEAAE
+253 
-259 PAAEAAEAAESAE
+259 AESDE
-272 GDSAPIEIEEE
+272 DDSVPVVIEEE
-283 DVEEYDDGYYDEDYE
+283 DDEYDDEYYDDEEYE

-330 LLFLVLAGLIIAGGV
+330 LLFLVLSGLIITGGV